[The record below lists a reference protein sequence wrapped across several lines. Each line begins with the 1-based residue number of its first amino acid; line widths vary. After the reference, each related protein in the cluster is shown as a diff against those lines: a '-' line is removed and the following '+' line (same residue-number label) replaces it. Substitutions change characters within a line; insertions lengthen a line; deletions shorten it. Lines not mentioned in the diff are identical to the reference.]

1 MGKDSLKTE
10 YLIIGSSHAGL
21 AAADEIRMNDD
32 AGSITMVTMEDLLPY
47 SPTVLPYIISGKVS
61 VPQIYLRDAEYFR
74 TQRID
79 FMKGKAVTRVN
90 PETREVTLSD
100 GSGIRYE
107 KLLVA
112 SGAEP
117 TVPRVDNLVKVPFLK
132 LRTMAD
138 ALQHLDVIPKAR
150 SAI

>member
-1 MGKDSLKTE
+1 MGKGMLKTD

-32 AGSITMVTMEDLLPY
+32 AGSFTMVTMEDLLPY

-79 FMKGKAVTRVN
+79 FVKGKAVTRVD
-90 PETREVTLSD
+90 PEAQAAMPSD
-100 GSGIRYE
+100 GRQIRYE

-112 SGAEP
+112 TGAEP
-117 TVPRVDNLVKVPFLK
+117 
-132 LRTMAD
+132 
-138 ALQHLDVIPKAR
+138 
-150 SAI
+150 

>member
-1 MGKDSLKTE
+1 MWKKE

-32 AGSITMVTMEDLLPY
+32 AGSLAMVTMEDLLPY

-79 FMKGKAVTRVN
+79 FVKGEGVTRVD
-90 PETREVTLSD
+90 PETRAVMLSAGSRIHYDTL
-100 GSGIRYE
+100 
-107 KLLVA
+107 LLA
-112 SGAEP
+112 
-117 TVPRVDNLVKVPFLK
+117 
-132 LRTMAD
+132 
-138 ALQHLDVIPKAR
+138 
-150 SAI
+150 